1 MTTSPYTPRELTF
14 IAEALVRLDRRLN
27 SCGLPVVLRDEVAS
41 AMDEYLTR
49 KVRDLVM
56 RYPSGATFIDAVFT
70 TRCIDALRTWRAQR
84 GEGARGERIVEIF
97 DAATADTYADVRLP
111 DPLELSHAQLRA
123 GLIKRFGVRKGQLV
137 FRVKVLGEDT
147 SVAAAEFGISRSRAA
162 HIISEVLRELGDDD
176 GLSGGWV
183 A

>member
-1 MTTSPYTPRELTF
+1 MSNSKYTTPELDF
-14 IAEALVRLDRRLN
+14 ITEALVRLVRRLN

-41 AMDEYLTR
+41 AMHEYLAR
-49 KVRDLVM
+49 KVSDLVT

-84 GEGARGERIVEIF
+84 GEGARGERMVEIF
-97 DAATADTYADVRLP
+97 DAVVADTFADVRLP
-111 DPLELSHAQLRA
+111 NPLDLSHAQLQA

-137 FRVKVLGEDT
+137 FRVKVLGDDT

-183 A
+183 V